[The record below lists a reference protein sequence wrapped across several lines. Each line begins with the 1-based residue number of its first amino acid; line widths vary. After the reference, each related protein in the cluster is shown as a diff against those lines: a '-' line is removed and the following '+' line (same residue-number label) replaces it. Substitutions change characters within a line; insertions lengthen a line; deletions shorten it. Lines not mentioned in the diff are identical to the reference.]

1 MLNSLISGALQ
12 NRFMVL
18 ALTIIISIV
27 GASAAL
33 RLPLDAVP
41 DLTNIQVQVA
51 TVAALDPVTLAR
63 HEKVLVTVGALKML
77 EEKLA

>member
-1 MLNSLISGALQ
+1 
-12 NRFMVL
+12 
-18 ALTIIISIV
+18 
-27 GASAAL
+27 
-33 RLPLDAVP
+33 
-41 DLTNIQVQVA
+41 VQVA